1 MRYNT
6 IVYVAATLMAVACSQ
21 DNVQTVSDIADSRL
35 VTFSADATPNAS
47 VTRAT
52 ASLPEALALSGQGK
66 QLWLMP
72 SVTTTPTAASVTR
85 GTQLNSVTAL
95 NNFGVSA
102 FKHAAISDGKTLN
115 EYLSDNHLKP
125 DFFWNME
132 ATKVEGTERF
142 TLTKD
147 YYWPATNETLSFFAY
162 APYGNAK
169 VTPSDDNTEGPQTV
183 RVQIDTDVKQQAD
196 FMTACNSSTAHN
208 DAHNTPSVRLN
219 FAHQLTA
226 VRFVVGKQFLKG
238 YVKSIALKNV
248 YTEGTYTIG
257 GNWVLDELNK
267 GNFTIS
273 YNLDRPVEG
282 TKDEE
287 ITETDETFFMIPH
300 EFADSDPA
308 TIEVVYND
316 GYTDYTVSA
325 SLAGTKWEA
334 GTTVTYAI
342 TSNKLTTLQIAS
354 IDYPAT
360 PAAAADMPAAAQGWQ
375 EGNQVGMYVVAA
387 DGITLK
393 HKNIPVT
400 YSDGKWVVDHNTA
413 DGTIYRLPGETF
425 YFYYP
430 YSTASNNQP
439 VGYPERCP
447 EAEADAETFF
457 EGVITHHPVSTD
469 QSDLDS
475 FLASDLMIAK
485 AADEGHASTIKAT
498 MARQVG
504 LAVIS
509 LESVSVP
516 ETVTYTNNEK
526 TGTSGTPTV
535 FTATSEFNGNTP
547 KQNGNKFYYFTKVG
561 GTTSFNSKPGLEDS
575 WASSLE
581 FNLGKNESQ
590 EQTAIN
596 GNERKNWDFVNAIWN
611 YSKTGT
617 NTASTIH
624 TFTAPVEGSYTF
636 ECWGAQGGRGLADGN
651 LEGIGGKGGYAKGT
665 INLSANNQFFIFIGG
680 KGDDAKISTR
690 VAGGWNG
697 GGMGDHDGQ
706 DDEGGGGGGGATDIR
721 VTNGNWND
729 FTSLLSRI
737 MVAGGGGGAA
747 WNLAGGYGGG
757 LSGGSGL
764 GQTDNTHVGSPGTQ
778 ESGYKFGQGED
789 GTRMYTNSGVAGSGS
804 GYWGATA
811 SRGAAECESSGPGGS
826 GYVSGME
833 GCYAVKSSSTSS
845 NVSMDKTTPNHF
857 SGRVFSNA
865 SMQNGVNE
873 GNGKARITLTR

>member
-257 GNWVLDELNK
+257 GNWVLNELNK

-342 TSNKLTTLQIAS
+342 TSNKLTTLQIVS

-581 FNLGKNESQ
+581 FNLGKNESA

-596 GNERKNWDFVNAIWN
+596 SNEKKNWEFVRQGIYN
-611 YSKTGT
+611 YSCTGS
-617 NTASTIH
+617 ST
-624 TFTAPVEGSYTF
+624 TFTAPAAGTVSLDIYGARGAGSDRRKGSSSNAG
-636 ECWGAQGGRGLADGN
+636 WGGRAYGTLNRALVLDEKLYVTVGGAPDGT
-651 LEGIGGKGGYAKGT
+651 LGGSEVDPGY
-665 INLSANNQFFIFIGG
+665 
-680 KGDDAKISTR
+680 
-690 VAGGWNG
+690 NG
-697 GGMGDHDGQ
+697 GGDGHNPNGS
-706 DDEGGGGGGGATDIR
+706 DYYGNGGGGATHIATAYR
-721 VTNGNWND
+721 G
-729 FTSLLSRI
+729 SGLLKDYEYYKDEI
-737 MVAGGGGGAA
+737 LMVAGGGGGADDGTTYLSGA
-747 WNLAGGYGGG
+747 DSGDDGTGGDGGGTNGGNAKSFGTLITGRGAAGCGGTQDGGYAFGQGGPNQTTENVPGHTIPGCDGGAGGGGWYGGYGAGG
-757 LSGGSGL
+757 KNSSMGGG
-764 GQTDNTHVGSPGTQ
+764 
-778 ESGYKFGQGED
+778 
-789 GTRMYTNSGVAGSGS
+789 
-804 GYWGATA
+804 
-811 SRGAAECESSGPGGS
+811 GGS
-826 GYVSGME
+826 GYLKTASLTNSGME
-833 GCYAVKSSSTSS
+833 
-845 NVSMDKTTPNHF
+845 
-857 SGRVFSNA
+857 
-865 SMQNGVNE
+865 NGVRFDD
-873 GNGKARITLTR
+873 GYATITFTRQ

>member
-257 GNWVLDELNK
+257 GNWVLNELNK

-439 VGYPERCP
+439 VGYPEQCP

-457 EGVITHHPVSTD
+457 EGVITHHPVSAD

-581 FNLGKNESQ
+581 FNLGKNESA
-590 EQTAIN
+590 EQTAVN
-596 GNERKNWDFVNAIWN
+596 SNEKKNWEFMNKKIWD
-611 YSKTGT
+611 YTFSRSV
-617 NTASTIH
+617 A
-624 TFTAPVEGSYTF
+624 TFTAPFAGTYTLQV
-636 ECWGAQGGRGLADGN
+636 WGASGGVTATDSSN
-651 LEGIGGKGGYAKGT
+651 GKGGYATGKKTLTQGQ
-665 INLSANNQFFIFIGG
+665 NLFVCVGG
-680 KGDDAKISTR
+680 DTDNK
-690 VAGGWNG
+690 GWNG
-697 GGMGDHDGQ
+697 GGAIV
-706 DDEGGGGGGGATDIR
+706 GGTSYTYNGHTGTALSGACGGGATHIAAS
-721 VTNGNWND
+721 TNRGVLENYE
-729 FTSLLSRI
+729 SYKSEVLI
-737 MVAGGGGGAA
+737 VAGGGGGNDSAPIV
-747 WNLAGGYGGG
+747 GYGGG
-757 LSGGSGL
+757 LEGGSGSK
-764 GQTDNTHVGSPGTQ
+764 GGGGTPIPTGGTQ
-778 ESGYKFGQGED
+778 TAGGTIGGYYPCTYYGEASFGKGGFGANWTD
-789 GTRMYTNSGVAGSGS
+789 SHWDFGGNGGGGWYGGGA
-804 GYWGATA
+804 GATH
-811 SRGAAECESSGPGGS
+811 GAGGGGS
-826 GYVSGME
+826 SYYGGVDNGSTIAGNN
-833 GCYAVKSSSTSS
+833 SSQPQPDGSTALGH
-845 NVSMDKTTPNHF
+845 T
-857 SGRVFSNA
+857 
-865 SMQNGVNE
+865 
-873 GNGKARITLTR
+873 GNGYARITLTR